1 MLSIAGILTAYT
13 SLLLVS
19 DVSHFSLLSSLVGCS
34 FLCYCIYLESSILVE
49 LGVYISRFSFMH
61 KGWLKDLC
69 CLEDLSDQ
77 FGPLRG

>member
-1 MLSIAGILTAYT
+1 MLSTAGLLAAYT

-19 DVSHFSLLSSLVGCS
+19 DASHFSLLSSLAGCS
-34 FLCYCIYLESSILVE
+34 FLCYCIYLESLIFVE
-49 LGVYISRFSFMH
+49 LGVYIGRFSFMH

-69 CLEDLSDQ
+69 CLEDLSNQ